1 MKKFILTG
9 LVSGMMLGSL
19 SPNILAANVHSGAH
33 PSASQIQ
40 NATHHF
46 SYDVIGKFS
55 LESLTI
61 QLPNGLSISSV
72 DIEDKNGNK
81 INSQTN
87 IRDGKAVVNLGQ
99 KIKPNTKIYVS
110 LRGVKTD
117 GKPHTWQYRLSGK
130 FAGINQEIPLGLA
143 QVRTYY

>member
-9 LVSGMMLGSL
+9 LVSGMILSSL
-19 SPNILAANVHSGAH
+19 SPNILAANVHSGSH

-46 SYDVIGKFS
+46 SYDVIGKFP
-55 LESLTI
+55 LESLII
-61 QLPNGLSISSV
+61 QLPQGLTINDVEIVMS
-72 DIEDKNGNK
+72 NGNK
-81 INSQTN
+81 INSQTSISDN
-87 IRDGKAVVNLGQ
+87 KAIVNLGEN
-99 KIKPNTKIYVS
+99 IKPNTRIYIS
-110 LRGVKTD
+110 LRGVKTN

-130 FAGINQEIPLGLA
+130 FAGINQEIPLGLT

>member
-1 MKKFILTG
+1 MKKIVFTG
-9 LVSGMMLGSL
+9 LISGLLLGTL
-19 SPNILAANVHSGAH
+19 SPSILAANVHSRAH

-46 SYDVIGKFS
+46 SYDVIGKFP

-81 INSQTN
+81 INSQTS
-87 IRDGKAVVNLGQ
+87 ILDDKALVKLGQ
-99 KIKPNTKIYVS
+99 KIQPNTRIYVS
-110 LRGVKTD
+110 LREVKTD

>member
-1 MKKFILTG
+1 MKKIVFTG
-9 LVSGMMLGSL
+9 LISGLLLGTL
-19 SPNILAANVHSGAH
+19 SPNILAANVHSGSH

-46 SYDVIGKFS
+46 SYDVIGNFP

-61 QLPNGLSISSV
+61 QLPEGLSISNV

-81 INSQTN
+81 INSQAN
-87 IRDGKAVVNLGQ
+87 ISDNKAMVKLGQ
-99 KIKPNTKIYVS
+99 NIKPNTRIYVS
-110 LRGVKTD
+110 LRGVKTN

-130 FAGINQEIPLGLA
+130 FAGIDNEIPLGLA

>member
-1 MKKFILTG
+1 MKKIIYSSII
-9 LVSGMMLGSL
+9 SGVILGSF
-19 SPNILAANVHSGAH
+19 SPDILAVNVHSGAH

-46 SYDVIGKFS
+46 SYDVIGNFPM
-55 LESLTI
+55 ESLTI
-61 QLPNGLSISSV
+61 QLPHGLSISSV

-87 IRDGKAVVNLGQ
+87 INNNKAMVKLGQ
-99 KIKPNTKIYVS
+99 NIKPNTRIYVS
-110 LRGVKTD
+110 LRGVKTN

-130 FAGINQEIPLGLA
+130 FVGINQEIPLGLA